1 MCDSFYSDFI
11 AFASVVDARR
21 RLHGEAIDGYGGGL
35 LHIEAI
41 HLVAHESLVA
51 AGALVVHAALVRGL
65 RAQVENLVKIAK
77 SYSLNADQRDLV
89 RAALVRHTLENLK

>member
-1 MCDSFYSDFI
+1 MCDSFYSGLI

-21 RLHGEAIDGYGGGL
+21 RLHGEAVDGYGGGL

-51 AGALVVHAALVRGL
+51 ARALVVHAALVMGL
-65 RAQVENLVKIAK
+65 RAQDAAHAVARNVGGLRVGAA
-77 SYSLNADQRDLV
+77 ADETS
-89 RAALVRHTLENLK
+89 TLETSE